1 MSKIKVN
8 SIVNRNDDG
17 GPELLKGAK
26 VPSGQILSINGGV
39 SVSGVATAASFVGDG
54 STLQNL
60 NVPTKGKVY
69 ALRLVLGD
77 PPLQR

>member
-1 MSKIKVN
+1 MSNIRVN
-8 SIVNRNDDG
+8 SIVNRNNDG
-17 GPELLKGAK
+17 GPEFLKGAV

-39 SVSGVATAASFVGDG
+39 TVSGIVTASSFVGDG
-54 STLQNL
+54 SALLNLQ
-60 NVPTKGKVY
+60 VPSKGKVY